1 MVPWTLQKRSPPPS
15 KSQGVRS
22 WVSRL
27 HIGESQVQARVQWPW
42 TQATRAEVSSSFSY
56 WPEANEMFMKES
68 RVFGWGLLVLSQFIP
83 KWTSR
88 KVRCTGQDLTHP
100 FAELH
105 RSGLWET
112 VQKGS
117 SLRWVTQ
124 AYGPPMGWVTEW
136 NTSSRDLP
144 FWHVLRTHAEG
155 PLRQTCNQTSTS
167 LSDFFLLPLALEG
180 RTVANWN
187 PSSSFFQEQSP
198 FLTIAA

>member
-1 MVPWTLQKRSPPPS
+1 MVPWTLQKCSPPPS

-27 HIGESQVQARVQWPW
+27 CIGESQVQARVQWSW
-42 TQATRAEVSSSFSY
+42 TQVTRAEVSFSFSY
-56 WPEANEMFMKES
+56 WPEANETFMKES

-88 KVRCTGQDLTHP
+88 TVRCTGQDFAHP

-124 AYGPPMGWVTEW
+124 TYESPMSWVTEW

-144 FWHVLRTHAEG
+144 FWSVLRTHAEG
-155 PLRQTCNQTSTS
+155 PLRQTCNQAPTS
-167 LSDFFLLPLALEG
+167 LSDFLLLPLALEG

-187 PSSSFFQEQSP
+187 PSSSFFQEQNP